1 MLENIVVIGA
11 VVLMVLAAQSGWL
24 DVVLSKLNLKRPQPS
39 PNPEPDSDAN
49 SNTPLLDILEKLLS
63 QYVDMPKISIMVQL
77 LRRLIRQNPQRAREY
92 VEAQLPIIQ
101 EELAKAQT
109 ERHDVA

>member
-77 LRRLIRQNPQRAREY
+77 LQRLIRQNPQRAREY